1 MKESLNKIIE
11 LQNKLLNKGMNKIEK
26 QVLMFKNNFDNA
38 NQELA
43 IILFDIKRRI
53 EDTSI

>member
-1 MKESLNKIIE
+1 
-11 LQNKLLNKGMNKIEK
+11 MNKIEK